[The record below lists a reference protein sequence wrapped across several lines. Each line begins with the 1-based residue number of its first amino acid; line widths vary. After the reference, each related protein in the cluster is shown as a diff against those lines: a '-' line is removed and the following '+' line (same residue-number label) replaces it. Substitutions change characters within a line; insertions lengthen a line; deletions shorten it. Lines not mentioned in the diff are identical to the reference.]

1 MNEPRAHRVT
11 PAPRPDGADLHVEG
25 YVRDLLREVIGLLAA
40 RDDLRE
46 DLDRLLD
53 TDPPKNDPHQRDTG
67 SRDDQFI
74 DDLVRALNP
83 ASLAIRMH
91 GPDLDR
97 LAGSLVAISRAQ
109 GSKPVG
115 AIPAQRQAD
124 AA

>member
-1 MNEPRAHRVT
+1 MREPRTHRVT
-11 PAPRPDGADLHVEG
+11 PALRPDGADLHVEG
-25 YVRDLLREVIGLLAA
+25 YVRDLLRDVIGLLAA

-53 TDPPKNDPHQRDTG
+53 TEVWNDPHLPDVP

-74 DDLVRALNP
+74 DELVRALGP